1 MRVKEP
7 HESGTSVQAFAYRE
21 CSLEEEQTE
30 ETANEHRKDRIDFL
44 KAREV
49 KSTQKEGYT

>member
-30 ETANEHRKDRIDFL
+30 ETTNEHR
-44 KAREV
+44 
-49 KSTQKEGYT
+49 